1 MRLDKLEIE
10 GFRSLKS
17 TTWTPGDL
25 NVIIGAN
32 GSGKSNLLRL
42 LHMLSASAKADLDK
56 FVRNSGGMAPLL
68 WVGGAKSVD
77 VKLDAKGVNDL
88 EDEFAFMY
96 RLLLESW
103 SNRQRVG
110 LEQLLASNTAFSD
123 AFSEQLRMER
133 ANAKDAETRL
143 SLEAQFDPH
152 GLAGLFGQYLA
163 KWGIYHDIRT
173 DRASEIRQ
181 DPIVRH
187 EMELESDASNLI
199 PVIHTLYTNY
209 PNFREEFDKSMAV
222 AFDFEYEKVDFAPSV
237 NQRIQMRVH
246 WKSLKN
252 PMPASELSDGTLRFM
267 FLMTA
272 LCHPEPPPLI
282 VIDEPETG
290 LNGDMFALV
299 AESAAIMAKKSQV
312 VFTTHAP
319 EFLSAMQ
326 EFEPTVTYCTME
338 HGETAF
344 KNVDRE
350 TLGEWLK
357 DYSLGDLYL
366 SRELEIIA

>member
-42 LHMLSASAKADLDK
+42 LYLLRASAKGELYK
-56 FVRNSGGMAPLL
+56 NIVRGGMQSLVWDWGADREVQGFGVRLSAN
-68 WVGGAKSVD
+68 GGYSPC
-77 VKLDAKGVNDL
+77 L
-88 EDEFAFMY
+88 Y
-96 RLLLESW
+96 RLRLDIARSLYTFGEEFLSAELAVEDNLLPSYPNDKETSL
-103 SNRQRVG
+103 SRSFRDDA
-110 LEQLLASNTAFSD
+110 LTLDEAIREDIASY
-123 AFSEQLRMER
+123 
-133 ANAKDAETRL
+133 L
-143 SLEAQFDPH
+143 S
-152 GLAGLFGQYLA
+152 
-163 KWGIYHDIRT
+163 KWGIYSDIRT
-173 DRASEIRQ
+173 DAYAEIRQ

-209 PNFREEFDKSMAV
+209 PSFREEFDKAMAV

-246 WKSLKN
+246 WKSLKS

-267 FLMTA
+267 FLMTV

-299 AESAAIMAKKSQV
+299 AESANVIAKKSQV
-312 VFTTHAP
+312 VFTTHSP

>member
-1 MRLDKLEIE
+1 MRLEKLEIE

-42 LHMLSASAKADLDK
+42 LYLLRASARGELYKNIVRGGMQSLVWDWGADKEVQGFGVRLSANENDTYLYRLRLDIARTLYTFGEEFLSLGDPETFRFDYHKGKRPLDK
-56 FVRNSGGMAPLL
+56 ETWLYSFSFV
-68 WVGGAKSVD
+68 
-77 VKLDAKGVNDL
+77 
-88 EDEFAFMY
+88 DEPQPEGHLVA
-96 RLLLESW
+96 
-103 SNRQRVG
+103 
-110 LEQLLASNTAFSD
+110 
-123 AFSEQLRMER
+123 
-133 ANAKDAETRL
+133 
-143 SLEAQFDPH
+143 
-152 GLAGLFGQYLA
+152 YLN
-163 KWGIYHDIRT
+163 KWGVYTDIRT
-173 DRASEIRQ
+173 DAYAEIRQ

-187 EMELESDASNLI
+187 EVELESDASNLI

-209 PNFREEFDKSMAV
+209 PVFREEFDKSMAV

-246 WKSLKN
+246 WKSLKS

-299 AESAAIMAKKSQV
+299 AESANAIAKKSQV
-312 VFTTHAP
+312 VFTTHSP

-344 KNVDRE
+344 KNVDKE